1 MVGDFLGRLLGRR
14 PRGERGNSSA
24 PVPAATPS
32 DEQMEPEQPEAR
44 GPLGQAGMRAQRLAL
59 DVISRRAVRS
69 RPQQS
74 HHSAGILSLSLGM
87 APRWAAGFGAV
98 GASLRRVA
106 EGFLGRS
113 PLGLAHWRTYQAP
126 YVPEEFSPVW
136 REPRREDNV
145 PEVTPGQPGEG
156 MPLTTLRPPTATRRS
171 AAPLGRPGQSAPTA
185 QRRVSRATPP
195 MGARSKAP
203 IARVPASSI
212 RRRQPGVA
220 LHRPTIHVD
229 RPMASGIHS
238 PIVSGSI
245 EPVASPER
253 WSAREYEHARSKP
266 DKQPASMVEFLFG
279 PEGGQ
284 STDSGQSLRARESSG
299 PWEPP
304 PAVPAR
310 PSAPRPAPSAGVAGP
325 DTAGRGPRAY
335 RQSGPP
341 QSQEGREQRQSSRAS
356 IVQRSRRLV
365 ARGVALVF
373 RRPAAPSAG
382 PGVTDGAP
390 QPAGQ
395 AGLVAGTPRPSST
408 GRQLSPVER
417 VSQREAV
424 PRVESRSPSH
434 ADVARPAPRPDVS
447 AGGKAA
453 SEIGHAPGPGRA
465 VSPGEL
471 SALRAD
477 APRTESREAF
487 HVQATGRPASED
499 SVSVPDV
506 VHPAQAGE
514 SRRPRG
520 LMARAVEMV
529 LARHQA
535 PAPGTQVRASMQ
547 DVRSSA
553 GHAGQEDE
561 RLAGVR
567 SAEEHASVWPR
578 HAQHASGGGEGSAP
592 GGAHAPATGRQSQA
606 ARRVEERPS
615 AAERPPVARGPISDI
630 RRHGTG
636 AGGPPA
642 GLVRR
647 SLQAAS
653 RATEMVLRKER
664 RPATP
669 PAVPSQQP
677 EPRHQGVTRPAAG
690 HLSRSG
696 GTTRSPHGGHP
707 PGASEGPVV
716 DMGYTAPD
724 QSHSAPG
731 QAPPLQSRQAGE
743 ALGGQAARQ
752 QPGATRGHTEEVPSQ
767 DVQDASR
774 ADWRGLRATHPGPA
788 LARPSG
794 VLRRSLGLAIHATAL
809 VFRKGASASPG
820 AALPSPASDRQ
831 PAQAGPSATT
841 ARSLAAGA
849 SQGHQRRGVARAPR
863 ALQVTRVAQTV
874 ARRSVGM
881 ALQAGEM
888 VFRKRT
894 GGQGSGASPSMSR
907 QTSQVEGETSAAVQP
922 GPRSGRA
929 ANVAAES
936 SHVQRARQAPA
947 MSVKLQASASSATL
961 GPRPAASRIARMR
974 QAVRRSATTVLH
986 ARELVFRKWTPS
998 GVQSGR
1004 MDAHAVGDSAARR
1017 ASVGAW
1023 QDASAQGSPVP
1034 LPAPAGFR
1042 AQHEGHAAEE
1052 ARPSSRQRKLS
1063 APLMRSLAPVERR
1076 RPFADWPR
1084 MPTPARSERQASPVR
1099 SGPVWLQLQGAG
1111 ERAPSGTPDVAEA
1124 SDRLPLATAPYRTPA
1139 DARGQARPPAM
1150 ALPAVHDARHGASS
1164 KSSVR
1169 RKLDAHAAPAAN
1181 GNGHLHGATPLPGP
1195 EHIQLAWQSAR
1206 PSSTRREEEQ
1216 PRIGEQRDGVEPAP
1230 ELKPEQV
1237 ELLASR
1243 IYSYI
1248 KQKLAME
1255 RERHG
1260 RPGFPLWP

>member
-1 MVGDFLGRLLGRR
+1 MVGDFFGRLLGRR
-14 PRGERGNSSA
+14 LLGERGDSSA

-32 DEQMEPEQPEAR
+32 DEQVEPEQPEAR

-59 DVISRRAVRS
+59 GVISRRAVHS
-69 RPQQS
+69 RPRQG

-87 APRWAAGFGAV
+87 APRWAVGVGAV
-98 GASLRRVA
+98 GAGLRRVA
-106 EGFLGRS
+106 EGLLGRS

-136 REPRREDNV
+136 REPRREDNL

-156 MPLTTLRPPTATRRS
+156 MPRTRPRRP
-171 AAPLGRPGQSAPTA
+171 AAPLRRPGQSAPSVE
-185 QRRVSRATPP
+185 RRVSRATPP

-266 DKQPASMVEFLFG
+266 DKQPASVAEFLFG

-284 STDSGQSLRARESSG
+284 STDSGQSLRARERSG

-304 PAVPAR
+304 PAVSAR
-310 PSAPRPAPSAGVAGP
+310 PSPPRPAPSDGVAGL
-325 DTAGRGPRAY
+325 DTSGRGPRGY

-341 QSQEGREQRQSSRAS
+341 QSQEGGEQRQSSRAS

-373 RRPAAPSAG
+373 RKPAAPSAG
-382 PGVTDGAP
+382 PGVIDGAP
-390 QPAGQ
+390 RPAGQ
-395 AGLVAGTPRPSST
+395 AGMVGGTPRPSST
-408 GRQLSPVER
+408 GRRPSPVER

-424 PRVESRSPSH
+424 PRAESRRPSH
-434 ADVARPAPRPDVS
+434 ADAARPDVS
-447 AGGKAA
+447 AGGKPA

-465 VSPGEL
+465 ASPGEL

-487 HVQATGRPASED
+487 HVQATGWPAPED
-499 SVSVPDV
+499 SVSGPDD

-514 SRRPRG
+514 SRPRG

-529 LARHQA
+529 FARRQA
-535 PAPGTQVRASMQ
+535 PAPGAQVRTSMQ
-547 DVRSSA
+547 DIRSSA
-553 GHAGQEDE
+553 GHEGQEDE
-561 RLAGVR
+561 RPARVR
-567 SAEEHASVWPR
+567 PTEERASSRP
-578 HAQHASGGGEGSAP
+578 HPAQHGSGGEGGTP
-592 GGAHAPATGRQSQA
+592 RRGRAPATGRQPQA

-615 AAERPPVARGPISDI
+615 AAAERPRGTHGPISDTQ
-630 RRHGTG
+630 RHDTR

-664 RPATP
+664 RPAATP
-669 PAVPSQQP
+669 SPASSQQP
-677 EPRHQGVTRPAAG
+677 APRHQGVTRPAAG
-690 HLSRSG
+690 RLGQRG
-696 GTTRSPHGGHP
+696 GTIQPPHAGCP

-716 DMGYTAPD
+716 DVRDTTPD
-724 QSHSAPG
+724 ESRSAPG
-731 QAPPLQSRQAGE
+731 QATRLQPRQAGE

-752 QPGATRGHTEEVPSQ
+752 QPVATRGHAEGVPSW

-774 ADWRGLRATHPGPA
+774 ADWRGPRAARPGPA
-788 LARPSG
+788 PARPSG
-794 VLRRSLGLAIHATAL
+794 VLRRSLGMAIHATAL

-820 AALPSPASDRQ
+820 AALPSPANDRQ
-831 PAQAGPSATT
+831 PAQAGPSATA
-841 ARSLAAGA
+841 ARSPVAGV
-849 SQGHQRRGVARAPR
+849 SQGHQRRDVASTPR
-863 ALQVTRVAQTV
+863 ALQVTRVARTV

-894 GGQGSGASPSMSR
+894 VRVRDSGASPSMSS
-907 QTSQVEGETSAAVQP
+907 QTSQVEEEASTAVQP

-929 ANVAAES
+929 ANLTAES
-936 SHVQRARQAPA
+936 GHVHRERQATA
-947 MSVKLQASASSATL
+947 RSVKLQASAVDEQ
-961 GPRPAASRIARMR
+961 RPALSRIARL
-974 QAVRRSATTVLH
+974 QQVARRSATTVLH
-986 ARELVFRKWTPS
+986 ARELVFRSWTPPS
-998 GVQSGR
+998 GQTRRTG
-1004 MDAHAVGDSAARR
+1004 APAVAASAARR
-1017 ASVGAW
+1017 ASGEAW
-1023 QDASAQGSPVP
+1023 EDAPAQSSP
-1034 LPAPAGFR
+1034 LPRPAQAGFH

-1052 ARPSSRQRKLS
+1052 SRPSSLQRRLS
-1063 APLMRSLAPVERR
+1063 APLMRSFSP
-1076 RPFADWPR
+1076 RPETR
-1084 MPTPARSERQASPVR
+1084 YTPAGRRSGAAPARGERWAGPMHY
-1099 SGPVWLQLQGAG
+1099 GPVWLELTGGNASG
-1111 ERAPSGTPDVAEA
+1111 VTVPEAPQTQDA
-1124 SDRLPLATAPYRTPA
+1124 LPLATAPYRTPA
-1139 DARGQARPPAM
+1139 GARDQARSTGV
-1150 ALPAVHDARHGASS
+1150 ALPSLREAGHGVSGNG
-1164 KSSVR
+1164 KVR
-1169 RKLDAHAAPAAN
+1169 RRLDAHAAPAAH

-1206 PSSTRREEEQ
+1206 PSASRREDAQ
-1216 PRIGEQRDGVEPAP
+1216 PLIGEHRDGEQPAP